1 MLTMAAANAATEKLA
16 GKLALEAA
24 ETGIKGFV
32 SKILKLIKEKG
43 LTLEKVLAIYVIVND
58 AYENIAEI
66 LADKKA

>member
-1 MLTMAAANAATEKLA
+1 MAAANAATEKLA

-24 ETGIKGFV
+24 EKGIKGFV

-66 LADKKA
+66 LADKKP